1 MDTNSKFVCPK
12 CGEPLKIYSSYSFT
26 ISANVNP
33 NTGKPDNLQIGTV
46 NYLNFSDEI
55 ECISC
60 GALDPNSNAN
70 INIYPI
76 IKQFEVRILRSK
88 KTAIQRLRNKNRNKN
103 RNKQN

>member
-1 MDTNSKFVCPK
+1 MDINLKFVCPK
-12 CGEPLKIYSSYSFT
+12 CGKQLKIYSSYSFT

-60 GALDPNSNAN
+60 GALDPNSNAK
-70 INIYPI
+70 INVYPI
-76 IKQFEVRILRSK
+76 IKQFEVRK
-88 KTAIQRLRNKNRNKN
+88 KTAIQRLRNKNRN

>member
-12 CGEPLKIYSSYSFT
+12 CGSSLKIQSSYSFT

-60 GALDPNSNAN
+60 GALDPNSNAK
-70 INIYPI
+70 INVYPI
-76 IKQFEVRILRSK
+76 IKQFEVRIKIK
-88 KTAIQRLRNKNRNKN
+88 KTAIQRQRLRNKNRND